1 MENFLLQKCI
11 SFRLFNQ
18 GMANFRVCEKIRVC
32 KMCMSQIAKGP
43 QSLMVSRVTGTECRE
58 EEKIYIVFNELTS
71 IKRFNERD
79 NWY

>member
-1 MENFLLQKCI
+1 
-11 SFRLFNQ
+11 
-18 GMANFRVCEKIRVC
+18 
-32 KMCMSQIAKGP
+32 MSQIAKGR

-58 EEKIYIVFNELTS
+58 KEKIYIVFNELTS